1 MKREERTW
9 VRLSFL
15 IENLYISIEK
25 CIFASDKSLFETNG
39 CLSVTFGCPSEDYEC
54 VSEGFGWK
62 NIRGSQTKAIDRNN
76 PFHSIYKSNNL
87 EKGIAMAKY
96 KLQEMPDMQGAGKRK
111 VYPKMV
117 INRTLGLENL
127 VEKMKS
133 YHRAFSPSAVEAVVM
148 DLEEMLVEVLSM
160 GYNVKLDGIGTFS
173 LSLGFE
179 DDKPT
184 EMQEEGDKMLYRKVG
199 VKNVNFKVDPEML
212 QQLRRKTDLERDMGG
227 VKVIKKKL
235 FSREER
241 VARAL
246 EVIERD
252 GYITL
257 TDYANINNLCRTVA
271 SEELREITSA
281 ANSPID
287 WRGNGS
293 HKVWIKKRQ

>member
-1 MKREERTW
+1 
-9 VRLSFL
+9 
-15 IENLYISIEK
+15 
-25 CIFASDKSLFETNG
+25 
-39 CLSVTFGCPSEDYEC
+39 
-54 VSEGFGWK
+54 
-62 NIRGSQTKAIDRNN
+62 
-76 PFHSIYKSNNL
+76 
-87 EKGIAMAKY
+87 MAKY
-96 KLQEMPDMQGAGKRK
+96 KLQELPDMQGEGKRK

-117 INRTLGLENL
+117 INRTLNLEDL
-127 VEKMKS
+127 TEKMKTH
-133 YHRAFSPSAVEAVVM
+133 HRAFSPSTIEAVVM
-148 DLEEMLVEVLSM
+148 DLEDMMVEVLSM

-179 DDKPT
+179 DEKPT

-212 QQLRRKTDLERDMGG
+212 QQLHRETDLEREMGG
-227 VKVIKKKL
+227 VKVIKKNL
-235 FSREER
+235 FSKEER
-241 VARAL
+241 IARAL

-257 TDYANINNLCRTVA
+257 TDYAHINNLSRTAA
-271 SEELREITSA
+271 SAELKEITSD

>member
-1 MKREERTW
+1 
-9 VRLSFL
+9 
-15 IENLYISIEK
+15 
-25 CIFASDKSLFETNG
+25 
-39 CLSVTFGCPSEDYEC
+39 
-54 VSEGFGWK
+54 
-62 NIRGSQTKAIDRNN
+62 
-76 PFHSIYKSNNL
+76 
-87 EKGIAMAKY
+87 MAKY
-96 KLQEMPDMQGAGKRK
+96 KLQELPDMQGEGKRK

-117 INRTLGLENL
+117 INRTLNLEDL
-127 VEKMKS
+127 TEKMKS
-133 YHRAFSPSAVEAVVM
+133 HHRAFSPSTIEAVVM
-148 DLEEMLVEVLSM
+148 DLEDMMVEVLSM

-179 DDKPT
+179 DEKPT

-212 QQLRRKTDLERDMGG
+212 QQLHRETDLEREMGG
-227 VKVIKKKL
+227 VKVIKKNL
-235 FSREER
+235 FSKEER
-241 VARAL
+241 IARAL

-257 TDYANINNLCRTVA
+257 TDYAHINNLSRTAA
-271 SEELREITSA
+271 SAELKEITSD

>member
-1 MKREERTW
+1 
-9 VRLSFL
+9 
-15 IENLYISIEK
+15 
-25 CIFASDKSLFETNG
+25 
-39 CLSVTFGCPSEDYEC
+39 
-54 VSEGFGWK
+54 
-62 NIRGSQTKAIDRNN
+62 
-76 PFHSIYKSNNL
+76 
-87 EKGIAMAKY
+87 MAKY
-96 KLQEMPDMQGAGKRK
+96 KLQELPDMQGEGKRK

-117 INRTLGLENL
+117 INRTLSLEDL
-127 VEKMKS
+127 TEKMKS
-133 YHRAFSPSAVEAVVM
+133 HHRAFSPSTIEAVVM
-148 DLEEMLVEVLSM
+148 DLEDMMVEVLSM

-179 DDKPT
+179 DEKPT

-212 QQLRRKTDLERDMGG
+212 QQLHRETDLEREMGG
-227 VKVIKKKL
+227 VKVIKKNL
-235 FSREER
+235 FSKEER
-241 VARAL
+241 IARAL

-257 TDYANINNLCRTVA
+257 TDYAHINNLSRTAA
-271 SEELREITSA
+271 SAELKEITSD